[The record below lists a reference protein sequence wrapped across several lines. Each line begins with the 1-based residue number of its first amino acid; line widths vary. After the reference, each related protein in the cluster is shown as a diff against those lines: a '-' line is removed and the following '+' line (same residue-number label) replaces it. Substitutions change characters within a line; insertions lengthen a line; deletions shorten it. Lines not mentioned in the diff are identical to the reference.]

1 MTGVLKSSVT
11 TLKCGCS
18 AEGVLKT
25 ETSLELEDGPDLDE
39 HEGSEY

>member
-1 MTGVLKSSVT
+1 MTLRRD
-11 TLKCGCS
+11 CS

-39 HEGSEY
+39 YEGSEY